1 MVVSG
6 ERRYAIAFAVLD
18 HMAHCCPKFLLT
30 LVGALVAVP
39 VVACSAMA
47 QPAESEVVSVE
58 SLLKEGWQIAG
69 YSGTADGWSAFI
81 LFRHPSEPYL
91 VQCRAGYDV
100 TREKR
105 VQTNC
110 YRLR

>member
-1 MVVSG
+1 MNSSRTPQTSCQ
-6 ERRYAIAFAVLD
+6 RRLG
-18 HMAHCCPKFLLT
+18 LLT
-30 LVGALVAVP
+30 VAVALGCLAGIAP
-39 VVACSAMA
+39 VFA
-47 QPAESEVVSVE
+47 QTPESDDRPSIE
-58 SLLKEGWQIAG
+58 SLLKDGWQVGGYTSAVDG
-69 YSGTADGWSAFI
+69 YSSFI
-81 LFRHPSEPYL
+81 LFRHPDQKHL